1 MPSEPLTRGVIF
13 SWTICVGLACQLLAG
28 ARGQDLFTCGWDEVR
43 ALRIV
48 GTNITVLWKWT
59 ASNSN
64 LPEWTWPLFAT
75 TDDCKPYGD
84 GRVVIT
90 SSGGDS
96 MNGGV
101 AVVQVQTTQAVFYAR
116 AANAH
121 SADLLPRDRIA
132 VALSYQTNGNRLVV
146 FDLSQP
152 DTELFRTEL
161 RGGHGVV
168 WDDQRQLLWALADY
182 EIRAYLLVNW
192 DTSNPQLQ
200 LVSRYALPGIG
211 GHDMYPVPH
220 SAELVVTTGSN
231 CWLFDR
237 DTRTFQKHPLLGDIS
252 SVKGVSVHPVTGQIV
267 YVRGETQWWSD
278 RLYFLEPAKVIT
290 LPGQRLYK
298 ARWIQPPQ
306 LTIEHAHGSNAVVLQ
321 WPLQSLG
328 FELQGANVIQN
339 GQWET
344 VPGPFDYQSGNWHYV
359 FAPQTDMRFFRLWPV
374 LP

>member
-1 MPSEPLTRGVIF
+1 V
-13 SWTICVGLACQLLAG
+13 
-28 ARGQDLFTCGWDEVR
+28 
-43 ALRIV
+43 
-48 GTNITVLWKWT
+48 
-59 ASNSN
+59 
-64 LPEWTWPLFAT
+64 
-75 TDDCKPYGD
+75 
-84 GRVVIT
+84 
-90 SSGGDS
+90 
-96 MNGGV
+96 
-101 AVVQVQTTQAVFYAR
+101 
-116 AANAH
+116 
-121 SADLLPRDRIA
+121 
-132 VALSYQTNGNRLVV
+132 
-146 FDLSQP
+146 
-152 DTELFRTEL
+152 
-161 RGGHGVV
+161 GGHGVV

-359 FAPQTDMRFFRLWPV
+359 FAPQTAMRFFRLWPV

>member
-1 MPSEPLTRGVIF
+1 MREGRVWFRSQTLKSKCVAKMPSEPLTRGVIF

-146 FDLSQP
+146 FDLSRP
-152 DTELFRTEL
+152 DTELFSTEL
-161 RGGHGVV
+161 RGGPWCCLGRPTPAFMGTGRLRNPCLSAGELGHIESSTAIGLTLCIA
-168 WDDQRQLLWALADY
+168 WDRWARHVPCATFC
-182 EIRAYLLVNW
+182 RAGSNHWLKLLV
-192 DTSNPQLQ
+192 
-200 LVSRYALPGIG
+200 V
-211 GHDMYPVPH
+211 
-220 SAELVVTTGSN
+220 
-231 CWLFDR
+231 
-237 DTRTFQKHPLLGDIS
+237 
-252 SVKGVSVHPVTGQIV
+252 
-267 YVRGETQWWSD
+267 
-278 RLYFLEPAKVIT
+278 
-290 LPGQRLYK
+290 
-298 ARWIQPPQ
+298 
-306 LTIEHAHGSNAVVLQ
+306 
-321 WPLQSLG
+321 
-328 FELQGANVIQN
+328 
-339 GQWET
+339 
-344 VPGPFDYQSGNWHYV
+344 
-359 FAPQTDMRFFRLWPV
+359 
-374 LP
+374 